1 LFIKNE
7 FNSLLIHSEV
17 HSGVLN
23 LMLGFVGGRNNGLE
37 DLVGDRLGNNSL
49 DMGDGY
55 GLGLDPLNVLNGNV
69 FDGNNLIRSLLNP

>member
-1 LFIKNE
+1 
-7 FNSLLIHSEV
+7 
-17 HSGVLN
+17 
-23 LMLGFVGGRNNGLE
+23 MLGFVGGRNNGLE